1 MQQAQVNA
9 ADDIV
14 VDLLVTAGR
23 LTRLAGVISGDDLPR
38 AISRALSVLDEHG
51 ALRVSEFAR
60 IDRCSQPAATAL
72 IGKLVAEGFAG
83 RRKDPEDSRVVI
95 VELTPAGRT
104 RLAEFRRAFAAAI
117 GGHLPGF
124 DAERLARLDAELHD
138 LLEALKTATRQHD
151 PISRGHR

>member
-1 MQQAQVNA
+1 MNV

-38 AISRALSVLDEHG
+38 AVLRALAVLDEHG

-72 IGKLVAEGFAG
+72 IGKLVAEGFAT
-83 RRKDPEDSRVVI
+83 RRKDPEYFRAVFI
-95 VELTPAGRT
+95 ELTPAGRT
-104 RLAEFRRAFAAAI
+104 RLTEFRQAFAAAI

-124 DAERLARLDAELHD
+124 DAERLARLDTELHA

-151 PISRGHR
+151 PISREH

>member
-72 IGKLVAEGFAG
+72 IGKLVAEGFAA

-124 DAERLARLDAELHD
+124 DAERLARLDA
-138 LLEALKTATRQHD
+138 
-151 PISRGHR
+151 